1 MPRPPSQSRTLIR
14 TLEGSRTPIY
24 LLDRER
30 RIVFANEALAAWAR
44 RPLAELVGLRCDY
57 HTSASVGGLR
67 ELAASLC
74 PPPAAWEDEL
84 AAGSVAVIDA
94 DGRLDRRAARFVP
107 LPQAESPGE
116 LLVAVCGP
124 ALAPSLR
131 AAGAREVAQ
140 ATGSELHVRLQQLRS
155 ELGRRYH
162 IGQLIGQSD
171 AMNLVRTQVQI
182 AAQAGANAL
191 IVGPPGSGREHVART
206 IFYAGSETG
215 AVPEVGQLV
224 PLDGAVIDAEELQAI
239 LVAVL
244 RRQADQKREQPP
256 TALVLDIDRLSSAAQ
271 QELAAFLQLPG
282 IKLRLL
288 ATARSSLARRTS
300 RGKFRHDLACAVSS
314 LTIRLP
320 ALARRSEDLPLLA
333 QYFLEEAN
341 IGASR
346 QLTGFARPALEA
358 ILTYDWPGNI
368 AELAQAVAEACAKAA
383 GPHVL
388 PSDLPDRIHLAAGA
402 VAHAPRMPQPI
413 QLDPFLA
420 DIERELIQ
428 RALASTRNNKTRA
441 AQMLG
446 LSRARFLRRMAQLG
460 LAPPPLAEEPV
471 IFEPLDDEA

>member
-1 MPRPPSQSRTLIR
+1 MPRPPSQSRTLLR
-14 TLEGSRTPIY
+14 TLEGCRTPIY

-57 HTSASVGGLR
+57 HTSASVGGLL
-67 ELAASLC
+67 ELAAALC
-74 PPPAAWEDEL
+74 PPLAAWEEEL
-84 AAGSVAVIDA
+84 ATGSVAAIDA
-94 DGRLDRRAARFVP
+94 EGRLDRRQARFIA
-107 LPQAESPGE
+107 LPQIDQPGD
-116 LLVAVCGP
+116 LLVAVIG
-124 ALAPSLR
+124 PSLDPSPKSM
-131 AAGAREVAQ
+131 GAREVAQ
-140 ATGSELHVRLQQLRS
+140 AASSELHVRLQQLRS

-191 IVGPPGSGREHVART
+191 LVGPPGSGREHVART
-206 IFYAGSETG
+206 IFYAASGATAET
-215 AVPEVGQLV
+215 AAGQLV

-239 LVAVL
+239 LVGVL
-244 RRQADQKREQPP
+244 RRQAQQQLSQPP
-256 TALVLDIDRLSSAAQ
+256 TALLLDIDRLSPAAQ
-271 QELAAFLQLPG
+271 HELAAFLQLPG
-282 IKLRLL
+282 IRLRLL
-288 ATARSSLARRTS
+288 ATARSSLARRAG
-300 RGKFRHDLACAVSS
+300 RGKFRQDLASAVSS

-333 QYFLEEAN
+333 QYFLEDAN

-358 ILTYDWPGNI
+358 ILKYDWPGNI

-388 PSDLPDRIHLAAGA
+388 ASDLPDRIHLAAGA
-402 VAHAPRMPQPI
+402 VAHAPRTPQPI

-420 DIERELIQ
+420 DIERELIE

-460 LAPPPLAEEPV
+460 LAPPPAAEEPV
-471 IFEPLDDEA
+471 IFEPLDDEP